1 MVVSFLKSVENYA
14 LQLSGQTHAQF
25 AGYKKRVQKHLKCRK
40 STLKN
45 KNFEK
50 TKKVPLDILETILK
64 WVYNPKLVQNCEL

>member
-1 MVVSFLKSVENYA
+1 MGLQSKIGKKLRPPA
-14 LQLSGQTHAQF
+14 LRTDARTVCRLQ
-25 AGYKKRVQKHLKCRK
+25 KRLQKHLKCRK

-64 WVYNPKLVQNCEL
+64 WVYNPKLVKNCEL